1 MKIKYLIRGIGI
13 GVLAAGIIGFI
24 VGMTGGLVTDNQ
36 AIEKAK
42 ALGYMSEEEFMEKY
56 LTSEPVKLTDQTPG
70 NAEDTSGKIISE
82 EIVPAGMKTSEETS
96 EAVSEEVKSE
106 EAKSEETKSEE
117 TKSETAQS
125 EEDKKA
131 EEEAKKKAEEEEKKK
146 AEEEAKKKAEEEEAK
161 KKAEEEEAK
170 KKAEEEAKKKAEEEE
185 AKKKAEEEAKKK
197 AEEEE
202 KKKSEE
208 GNKRDSEANG
218 KKVTIT
224 IQSGQYSESVSAACE
239 QAGLVK
245 SATEFNKYL
254 CDNGYSN
261 KLRVGDHEISMGASY
276 EEIAKA
282 LCGG

>member
-24 VGMTGGLVTDNQ
+24 VGMTGGLVTDSQ

-106 EAKSEETKSEE
+106 EAKSEETKSE
-117 TKSETAQS
+117 TAQS

-161 KKAEEEEAK
+161 KKAEEE
-170 KKAEEEAKKKAEEEE
+170 AKKKAEEEE
-185 AKKKAEEEAKKK
+185 AKKKAEEEARKK

-261 KLRVGDHEISMGASY
+261 KLRVGDHEIAMGASY
-276 EEIAKA
+276 DEIAKA

>member
-24 VGMTGGLVTDNQ
+24 VGMTGGLVTDSQ
-36 AIEKAK
+36 AIEKAR

-70 NAEDTSGKIISE
+70 NAEDTSEKIIPE

-106 EAKSEETKSEE
+106 EAKSEE

-146 AEEEAKKKAEEEEAK
+146 AEEEAKKKAEEEE
-161 KKAEEEEAK
+161 
-170 KKAEEEAKKKAEEEE
+170 
-185 AKKKAEEEAKKK
+185 KKKAEEEAKKK

-202 KKKSEE
+202 KKKAEE
-208 GNKRDSEANG
+208 EAA
-218 KKVTIT
+218 KKAEEDAAKKQATGETVTI
-224 IQSGQYSESVSAACE
+224 SVKAGQFSDAVAKMCKE
-239 QAGLVK
+239 AGLVADAAK
-245 SATEFNKYL
+245 FDKYM
-254 CDNGYSN
+254 CDNGYSG
-261 KLRVGDHEISMGASY
+261 RISTGDHVIAKGASE

-282 LCGG
+282 LCK

>member
-24 VGMTGGLVTDNQ
+24 VGMTGGLVTDSQ
-36 AIEKAK
+36 AIEKAR

-70 NAEDTSGKIISE
+70 NAEDTSEKIIPE

-106 EAKSEETKSEE
+106 EAKSEE

-161 KKAEEEEAK
+161 KKAEEEAR
-170 KKAEEEAKKKAEEEE
+170 
-185 AKKKAEEEAKKK
+185 KK

-261 KLRVGDHEISMGASY
+261 KLRVGDHEIAMGASY
-276 EEIAKA
+276 DEIAKA

>member
-24 VGMTGGLVTDNQ
+24 VGMTGGLVTDSQ

-70 NAEDTSGKIISE
+70 NAEDTSEKIISE

-106 EAKSEETKSEE
+106 EAKSET
-117 TKSETAQS
+117 TQS
-125 EEDKKA
+125 EEDKKT

-146 AEEEAKKKAEEEEAK
+146 AEEEAK

-185 AKKKAEEEAKKK
+185 AKKKAEEEARKK

-261 KLRVGDHEISMGASY
+261 KLRVGDHEIAMGASY
-276 EEIAKA
+276 YEIAKA

>member
-161 KKAEEEEAK
+161 KKAEEEAK
-170 KKAEEEAKKKAEEEE
+170 KKAE
-185 AKKKAEEEAKKK
+185 EEEAKKK

>member
-185 AKKKAEEEAKKK
+185 AKKKAEEE
-197 AEEEE
+197 E

>member
-24 VGMTGGLVTDNQ
+24 VGMTGGLVTDSQ

-70 NAEDTSGKIISE
+70 NAEDTSEKIISE

-106 EAKSEETKSEE
+106 EAKSEE

-161 KKAEEEEAK
+161 KKAEEE
-170 KKAEEEAKKKAEEEE
+170 AKKKAEEEE
-185 AKKKAEEEAKKK
+185 AKKKAEEEARKK

-261 KLRVGDHEISMGASY
+261 KLRVGDHEIAMGASY
-276 EEIAKA
+276 DEIAKA

>member
-24 VGMTGGLVTDNQ
+24 VGMTGGLVTDSQ

-70 NAEDTSGKIISE
+70 NAEDTSEKIISE

-106 EAKSEETKSEE
+106 EAKSEE

-161 KKAEEEEAK
+161 KKAEEEAR
-170 KKAEEEAKKKAEEEE
+170 
-185 AKKKAEEEAKKK
+185 KK

-254 CDNGYSN
+254 CDNGYSGR
-261 KLRVGDHEISMGASY
+261 LAVGDHKIT
-276 EEIAKA
+276 K
-282 LCGG
+282 

>member
-24 VGMTGGLVTDNQ
+24 VGMTGGLVTDSQ

-70 NAEDTSGKIISE
+70 NAEDTSGKILSE

-106 EAKSEETKSEE
+106 EAKSEETKSE
-117 TKSETAQS
+117 TAQS

-131 EEEAKKKAEEEEKKK
+131 EEEAKKKAE
-146 AEEEAKKKAEEEEAK
+146 
-161 KKAEEEEAK
+161 
-170 KKAEEEAKKKAEEEE
+170 
-185 AKKKAEEEAKKK
+185 EEEAKKK

>member
-24 VGMTGGLVTDNQ
+24 VGMTGGLVTDSQ

-70 NAEDTSGKIISE
+70 NAEDTSEKILSE

-96 EAVSEEVKSE
+96 EAVSEEVKSD
-106 EAKSEETKSEE
+106 EAKSEE

-161 KKAEEEEAK
+161 KKAEEEAK
-170 KKAEEEAKKKAEEEE
+170 KKAE
-185 AKKKAEEEAKKK
+185 EEEAKKK